1 MASCQEGVHD
11 VFIVGAGWS
20 GLLACKYAK
29 ECKLSVMVV
38 EKRENLGGVWKYS
51 PDPNIITVMRNTR
64 TSSSSTLTEI
74 SDFPMPNEFGE
85 FPNHSEVYQYLN
97 QYADEHDLKRHIH
110 FNCAVTNAQKLGVE
124 WQIKTESGKIHYA
137 KNLIICAGV
146 HQIPDK
152 TVEEKLL
159 KEFTGTIIHSGQ
171 LKEFPE
177 KHRNKKIM
185 IIGGGETASDILEE
199 WYPHVKSIIWCIP
212 NGQHFFR
219 KYGKL
224 LPHRKPQ
231 ALDKASSRALKFIA
245 PHTKGKPGLCL
256 RFLKV
261 TNYFSSEDF
270 LKFYEKRIQNPVKHL
285 RLSFFT
291 NCVNSKKL
299 LNT

>member
-1 MASCQEGVHD
+1 
-11 VFIVGAGWS
+11 
-20 GLLACKYAK
+20 
-29 ECKLSVMVV
+29 MVV

-152 TVEEKLL
+152 TVEEELL

-245 PHTKGKPGLCL
+245 PHTKGKPGLSL